1 MTTAREDRL
10 LVRQSLQNRRET
22 VPQLRTEWMQN
33 GIQASNTTVRGRLKE
48 AGLVA
53 HVALKKPLLTAVHRR
68 KRLQFAL
75 AHSNWTWVDWSVVLW
90 TDESRFTLFQNDG
103 RVFVRRRSHEACIVP
118 TVKFGG
124 GGVTVWGAMSYR
136 GTAFLT
142 PIKGNLNKD
151 GYLDILS
158 NSAIPSAHLLG
169 YIPR

>member
-10 LVRQSLQNRRET
+10 LVRQPLQNRREI

-33 GIQASNTTVRGRLKE
+33 GIQASNTTVRRQLKE

-75 AHSNWTWVDWSVVLW
+75 AHSNWTWINWSVVLW

-103 RVFVRRRSHEACIVP
+103 RVFVRRRSH
-118 TVKFGG
+118 
-124 GGVTVWGAMSYR
+124 
-136 GTAFLT
+136 
-142 PIKGNLNKD
+142 
-151 GYLDILS
+151 
-158 NSAIPSAHLLG
+158 
-169 YIPR
+169 